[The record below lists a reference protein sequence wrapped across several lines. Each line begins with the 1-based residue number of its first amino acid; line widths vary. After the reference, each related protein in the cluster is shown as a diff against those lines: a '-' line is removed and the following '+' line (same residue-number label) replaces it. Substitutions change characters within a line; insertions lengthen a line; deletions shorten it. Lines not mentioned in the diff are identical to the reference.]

1 MTNFSVFMILQ
12 DIAPDTNWLESV
24 SLKDYKRII
33 WRINEGNENKIILG
47 DFNSVV
53 DKIDRN
59 GGNKT
64 HRLYR
69 CHSDYAMSKLVVDNG
84 IEDLLIKE
92 NPNPHPLRD
101 ILWYKVWDRQGLY

>member
-33 WRINEGNENKIILG
+33 WRINEGNENKIMLG
-47 DFNSVV
+47 NFNSAV

-64 HRLYR
+64 HRQNT
-69 CHSDYAMSKLVVDNG
+69 KLVVGNG
-84 IEDLLIKE
+84 FEDLLRKE
-92 NPNPHPLRD
+92 NPKSSPTKRSPLA
-101 ILWYKVWDRQGLY
+101 QGLG

>member
-33 WRINEGNENKIILG
+33 WRINEGNENKIMLG
-47 DFNSVV
+47 DFNSAV

-64 HRLYR
+64 HRLCR
-69 CHSDYAMSKLVVDNG
+69 CHSDYAMSKLVVGNG
-84 IEDLLIKE
+84 FEDLLRKE
-92 NPNPHPLRD
+92 NPKSSPTKRSPLA
-101 ILWYKVWDRQGLY
+101 QGLG